1 MRYDLVTTESLRK
14 KFKNN
19 FDLCNFAIHVGRN
32 EIMKNPQTTLSDILI
47 AVDEGASEAQSSLYQ
62 KG

>member
-1 MRYDLVTTESLRK
+1 MRDDSVTTEALRK

-32 EIMKNPQTTLSDILI
+32 EIMKNPQTTLRNILDT
-47 AVDEGASEAQSSLYQ
+47 VEEREAE
-62 KG
+62 K